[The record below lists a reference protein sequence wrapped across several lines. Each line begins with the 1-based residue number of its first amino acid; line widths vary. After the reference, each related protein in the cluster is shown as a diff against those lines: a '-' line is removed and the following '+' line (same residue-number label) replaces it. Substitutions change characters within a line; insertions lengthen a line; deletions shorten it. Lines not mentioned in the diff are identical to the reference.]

1 VKDNRFVISLTDLQL
16 NLVIRHAT
24 GACILLEI

>member
-1 VKDNRFVISLTDLQL
+1 VKDTQFVISLTDLQL
-16 NLVIRHAT
+16 NLVIRHVT